1 MIIKMSKVSVIGPH
15 SLLQEIMAYIY
26 EAGVLH
32 IETPPEYVK
41 DTPYIRKLTLS
52 LEQKNEMAEL
62 ERVLALARRT
72 LNTIKPL
79 YIRVHSGD
87 IPGSIQH
94 DFFKQHSIT
103 NKHEE
108 IGTTEAKASIERIS
122 ISVDN
127 LNQEIKEIEQQLSL
141 YTRYEKILNSLSP
154 LMELIPESPFRDY
167 TGITLYKRESPL
179 PLLEEAIQ
187 RVTDG
192 RYEIFKKD
200 VDEELMACV
209 VVYPKEF
216 APEIKRLFHMENISE
231 LRMPADLADM
241 PLMEALRTIMQK
253 KDELP
258 LDMKGLENTLKQLA
272 FEKYDE
278 FIRCFNI
285 IEERLRQMEIFSA
298 LYGTKDTF
306 YLCGWIPE
314 KSTHPFI
321 DNIRKRFNDMVIIR
335 ILTPAR
341 TEIEITPVLLS
352 NPGVI
357 RPFEALT
364 RFLALPKYG
373 TFDPT
378 PLLAMFFPV
387 FFGLILGDMGYGMII
402 FLVSFF
408 VRWRWRGNETIRD
421 MSSVLMLSS
430 LFTIFFGVIFGELF
444 GDLGRYIGLHH
455 YIDRSVA
462 LIPFLI
468 FSIII
473 GGLHVSLG
481 LLIGVIISFKRR
493 EANEAIVRILKMF
506 FVFSIFGAAAAA
518 SGLLPG
524 GLLRIMVLLAIGIIA
539 ALFFLE
545 KWIAPFDAIKLIVN
559 ILSYARIMGFGAASI
574 FLASIANRLTAMPR
588 SIVLGIIIGIFFH
601 IINLVVGV
609 YAPAIQTL
617 RLHYVEFFDKFFYPG
632 GVEYKPFGRG
642 RKVVI

>member
-1 MIIKMSKVSVIGPH
+1 MK
-15 SLLQEIMAYIY
+15 LNEQEILKKIH
-26 EAGVLH
+26 EA
-32 IETPPEYVK
+32 
-41 DTPYIRKLTLS
+41 
-52 LEQKNEMAEL
+52 EQKAIEKIEEAEKDAKQLIAETEDYIASQLKEKEKAIADEVAKIREEGIKEIEKL

-306 YLCGWIPE
+306 YLCG
-314 KSTHPFI
+314 
-321 DNIRKRFNDMVIIR
+321 
-335 ILTPAR
+335 
-341 TEIEITPVLLS
+341 
-352 NPGVI
+352 
-357 RPFEALT
+357 
-364 RFLALPKYG
+364 
-373 TFDPT
+373 
-378 PLLAMFFPV
+378 
-387 FFGLILGDMGYGMII
+387 
-402 FLVSFF
+402 
-408 VRWRWRGNETIRD
+408 
-421 MSSVLMLSS
+421 
-430 LFTIFFGVIFGELF
+430 
-444 GDLGRYIGLHH
+444 
-455 YIDRSVA
+455 
-462 LIPFLI
+462 
-468 FSIII
+468 
-473 GGLHVSLG
+473 
-481 LLIGVIISFKRR
+481 
-493 EANEAIVRILKMF
+493 
-506 FVFSIFGAAAAA
+506 
-518 SGLLPG
+518 
-524 GLLRIMVLLAIGIIA
+524 
-539 ALFFLE
+539 
-545 KWIAPFDAIKLIVN
+545 
-559 ILSYARIMGFGAASI
+559 
-574 FLASIANRLTAMPR
+574 
-588 SIVLGIIIGIFFH
+588 
-601 IINLVVGV
+601 
-609 YAPAIQTL
+609 
-617 RLHYVEFFDKFFYPG
+617 
-632 GVEYKPFGRG
+632 
-642 RKVVI
+642 

>member
-15 SLLQEIMAYIY
+15 SLLPDIMVYIY

-79 YIRVHSGD
+79 YIRIHSGN
-87 IPGSIQH
+87 IPGGLQQDS
-94 DFFKQHSIT
+94 FKQPSIT

-285 IEERLRQMEIFSA
+285 IDERLRQMEIFS
-298 LYGTKDTF
+298 
-306 YLCGWIPE
+306 
-314 KSTHPFI
+314 
-321 DNIRKRFNDMVIIR
+321 
-335 ILTPAR
+335 
-341 TEIEITPVLLS
+341 
-352 NPGVI
+352 
-357 RPFEALT
+357 
-364 RFLALPKYG
+364 
-373 TFDPT
+373 
-378 PLLAMFFPV
+378 
-387 FFGLILGDMGYGMII
+387 GL
-402 FLVSFF
+402 
-408 VRWRWRGNETIRD
+408 
-421 MSSVLMLSS
+421 
-430 LFTIFFGVIFGELF
+430 
-444 GDLGRYIGLHH
+444 
-455 YIDRSVA
+455 
-462 LIPFLI
+462 
-468 FSIII
+468 
-473 GGLHVSLG
+473 
-481 LLIGVIISFKRR
+481 
-493 EANEAIVRILKMF
+493 
-506 FVFSIFGAAAAA
+506 
-518 SGLLPG
+518 
-524 GLLRIMVLLAIGIIA
+524 
-539 ALFFLE
+539 
-545 KWIAPFDAIKLIVN
+545 
-559 ILSYARIMGFGAASI
+559 
-574 FLASIANRLTAMPR
+574 
-588 SIVLGIIIGIFFH
+588 
-601 IINLVVGV
+601 
-609 YAPAIQTL
+609 
-617 RLHYVEFFDKFFYPG
+617 
-632 GVEYKPFGRG
+632 
-642 RKVVI
+642 